1 MIRPSTNSV
10 PTWWYTR
17 VSGIAVLFL
26 LTSLTTCVWGQ
37 GVQVEKRKGTTSA
50 PYGYYE
56 YLPIGYDTDATKKW
70 PVLLCLHGQGE
81 LGNGTTELYKAIVN
95 GPGKEIKKGRNF
107 PMVILSPQSLYWW
120 GVPTIDQ
127 FVEYIKKTY
136 RIDTDRFYL
145 TGLSMGGIVAW
156 EYTAK
161 YPDKIAALVAIAGNG
176 NAQDPCQLAK
186 VPVWAFHGDADKTV
200 DKYGSIN
207 TVNAINKCTNP
218 VANPQAKLTMYP
230 GVGHDSWTRTYDG
243 SAGYDVYAWMLSYSK
258 TGATNAPPAVNA
270 GTDKSLQLPTNQIV
284 ITGTASDPE
293 GGALTYAWT
302 KTTGPAA
309 TLTNANTAS
318 LTASALVAGTYV
330 FTLTVTDNLGNM
342 ASDQMSLVVNPAA
355 VNTPPVVNAGADQ
368 IITLPQSSTIITGT
382 ASDDGTIN
390 QYLWSQ
396 LSGPASTI
404 SDTQKPQITVS
415 GLLAPG
421 VYVYRLTATD
431 DKGAQ
436 GSDDIQ
442 VTVNGAAVN
451 QKPVVTLGTDIS
463 ITLPQNTVIIPGNAT
478 DTDGTI
484 ETYQWTKISG
494 PSWTPV
500 NETTPELTANDLV
513 AGIYVFRLTA
523 RDNIG
528 DEGYDE
534 IKVTVLDAVNQTP
547 TASAG
552 ADVTVVLPTNTA
564 SLLGS
569 GNDPDGGIVTYEW
582 TKVSGP
588 AADLVN
594 ATQAHAT
601 VNNLVEG
608 IYVFSL
614 TVTDDK
620 GASAVDEMTLTV
632 QADGVNQPPVV
643 SAGDNVNVVLPLA
656 SVALTATASD
666 PDGTIQSYQWI
677 KVSGGA
683 ITFTG
688 ATTNQIGVTDLI
700 AGTFRFRVTVTD
712 DDGATAS
719 DEVDLIVS
727 PPTINKAPVVTAS
740 ANVTLTLPVN
750 NTVLTAAA
758 NDPDGT
764 ISAYEWIKV
773 SGPAAGTLENA
784 ETSALTLSDLVQGIY
799 IFRITVTDDGGAS
812 ASDEVT
818 VDVRPSGTQ
827 TCNCDHV
834 IEAKSEYIKAMDMPK
849 PVKPGDVVCVRAGNR
864 GYLRFMDFV
873 GTPDKPITF
882 INCGGQVVINN
893 PIMDGSLSFTRCK
906 YFRVTGTGDPNFF
919 YGFKIAVSTK
929 NTAMFMSDSDFE
941 VDHIEIANSG
951 YAGIMCK
958 IDPTCDNPQYHRG
971 NFVME
976 NIKLHDNYIHD
987 TNGEAYYVGYYAYG
1001 GIDKSPCGRVY
1012 PHDIKNLKI
1021 YNNIIRN
1028 TAADGLQVTCAV
1040 EGCEIYNNSIENYG
1054 LNPFSVDQ
1062 NNGIIIGG
1070 GTSGLCYN
1078 NYIRKGSGVGMAVFG
1093 LGGNIIFNNIIAE
1106 TGSHGVYFG
1115 IGSTIPGRGFNFIN
1129 NTVMDTKM
1137 DGIRYENTVAKGSK
1151 FYNNLVINPGTYDT
1165 YERADFCAKGK
1176 DAFFYSSCSI
1186 GMDYDSSNFFFARN
1200 IASVKFVNPTNHDYH
1215 LLPNSPVIDI
1225 GRDVSAYNIN
1235 FDHFMLTRPAGLK
1248 YDIGATEYQSDGS
1261 TNKIPII
1268 TMPANQT
1275 LTLPTNSTTLTASA
1289 VDQDGTI
1296 ASYSWIQ
1303 VSGPTDAQLANVTTK
1318 TLTASSLIEGV
1329 YVFRLTVKD
1338 NEDASAF
1345 ADVKVTVK
1353 ALAANKPPVVSAGTY
1368 PTITLPTNTI
1378 VLKGIASDADGTI
1391 VKYAWTKVSGPAAT
1405 GTNLDKAS
1413 ATFSGLVAGIY
1424 KFRLTVTDDDGATAF
1439 AEASLTV
1446 QPAVVNKGPVAN
1458 AGGSREITLPINSLT
1473 LNGSGSD
1480 GDGTITK
1487 YAWNQQGGPT
1497 TITLATT
1504 DQPNLAVT
1512 DLVAGVYTFRLTV
1525 TDNLG
1530 ATAFADALVTVH
1542 AADAPKPPV
1551 VSAGNDQEISLPTNT
1566 ATLVG
1571 TASGET
1577 TLTYQWTKRS
1587 GPNATMANGTTPTLQ
1602 LTNLLQGSY
1611 VFRLTVRDENS
1622 LSAFDDVAVTVLPE
1636 VINIAP
1642 IANAGSNQAV
1652 KLPTTSVTLSGSGS
1666 DQDGAVVSYLWSQ
1679 LTGVPVAITPKVAG
1693 KNDVVVVDGLDA
1705 GSYTFRL
1712 TVTDDDGATGT
1723 DDVTVTVGTAATN
1736 LPPIA
1741 DAGSDVTQYLPNA
1754 TVTLHSAGSDSD
1766 GTVSNYSWYYASG
1779 PIQSSALPV
1788 PPPSATP
1795 GPFVLENLVAGTY
1808 LFRLT
1813 VTDDKNATATDEV
1826 TINILPETVN
1836 QAPQATAGEDISV
1849 RLPLAQVVIEGSGT
1863 DPDGQIASYQWAL
1876 IDGEGVTLTNAD
1888 SPTLT
1893 VTNLVAGGFTFEL
1906 TVTDDDGEKAT
1917 ALMTLIVL
1925 PERTGPEAFAGADTV
1940 ISMPVD
1946 VVKLVGFGSVTEGS
1960 ITEYNWVKTSGP
1972 DVVLENFETPELDL
1986 TGLHPGEY
1994 TFTFTVTDDQG
2005 KSASDD
2011 VFVVVTESLGAPKV
2025 FTPNGD
2031 GQNDVWEVRNVS
2043 LVSGCPLVI
2052 YDKLGNKVYESTS
2065 YGNDWDGQYKGRKL
2079 EPGPYYYVFK
2089 CDGANVFTGGVRLIR

>member
-10 PTWWYTR
+10 PTRWYTLL
-17 VSGIAVLFL
+17 SGITILFL
-26 LTSLTTCVWGQ
+26 LATLTTCVWGQ
-37 GVQVEKRKGTTSA
+37 GVQVEKRKGTTTA

-56 YLPIGYDTDATKKW
+56 YLPVGYDTDATKKW
-70 PVLLCLHGQGE
+70 PVLLVLHGQGE
-81 LGNGTTELYKAIVN
+81 LGNGTTELYKAVVN
-95 GPGKEIKKGRNF
+95 GPGKEIKKGRHF
-107 PMVILSPQSLYWW
+107 PMVVLSPQSLYWW
-120 GVPTIDQ
+120 GAPTIDQ
-127 FVEYIKKTY
+127 FVEYVKKTY

-186 VPVWAFHGDADKTV
+186 VPIWAFHGDADKTV

-207 TVNAINKCTNP
+207 IVAAVNKCTSP

-243 SAGYDVYAWMLSYSK
+243 SAGHDIYTWMLGFSK
-258 TGATNAPPAVNA
+258 TGAANAPPIVNA
-270 GTDKSLQLPTNQIV
+270 GVDKTLQLPTNQII

-293 GGALTYAWT
+293 GGAITYAWT

-309 TLTNANTAS
+309 TLANATTAS

-330 FTLTVTDNLGNM
+330 FTLTATDNLGNI
-342 ASDQMSLVVNPAA
+342 ATDQMSLVVNPAA
-355 VNTPPVVNAGADQ
+355 VNAPPVVNAGADQ
-368 IITLPQSSTIITGT
+368 IITLPQSSTIVTGT
-382 ASDDGTIN
+382 ASDDGTIS

-396 LSGPASTI
+396 VSGPSSTI
-404 SDTQKPQITVS
+404 SDTQLPQITVS
-415 GLLAPG
+415 GLSQPG
-421 VYVYRLTATD
+421 VYVYRLVATD
-431 DKGAQ
+431 DKGATGLDEMQ
-436 GSDDIQ
+436 I
-442 VTVNGAAVN
+442 TVNAAQVN
-451 QKPVVTLGTDIS
+451 QKPVVTLGADIS
-463 ITLPQNTVIIPGNAT
+463 ITLPQNTVVIPSAAT

-484 ETYQWTKISG
+484 EGYLWTKISG

-500 NETTPELTANDLV
+500 NETTPELTAKDLV

-528 DEGYDE
+528 EEGYDE

-547 TASAG
+547 IASAG
-552 ADVTVVLPTNTA
+552 ADKTVVLPTNTS
-564 SLLGS
+564 SLIGS
-569 GNDPDGGIVTYEW
+569 GNDPDGGIVTYQW

-588 AADLVN
+588 DADLVN
-594 ATQAHAT
+594 ATNAHAT

-608 IYVFSL
+608 VYVFSL

-620 GASAVDEMTLTV
+620 GASAIDEMTLTV
-632 QADGVNQPPVV
+632 QADGVNQPPTV
-643 SAGDNVNVVLPLA
+643 SAGDNVNVILPQA
-656 SVALTATASD
+656 AVALTATAND

-688 ATTNQIGVTDLI
+688 ATTNQIGVTDLV

-712 DDGATAS
+712 DDGATAF
-719 DEVDLIVS
+719 DDVDLIVS
-727 PPTINKAPVVTAS
+727 PPTINNAPVVTAS

-750 NTVLTAAA
+750 STVLTAAA

-764 ISAYEWIKV
+764 IAGYEWMKV
-773 SGPAAGTLENA
+773 SGPTAGTLEGA
-784 ETSALTLSDLVQGIY
+784 ETSALTLSDLVQGTY
-799 IFRITVTDDGGAS
+799 IFRITVTDDGGAT

-818 VDVRPSGTQ
+818 VEVRPSGTQ

-834 IEAKSEYIKAMDMPK
+834 IEAKTEYIKAMDMPK

-864 GYLRFMDFV
+864 GYIRFMDFV
-873 GTPDKPITF
+873 GTADKPITF

-893 PIMDGSLSFTRCK
+893 PLVDGSLSFTRCK

-1001 GIDKSPCGRVY
+1001 GIDKSPCGKVY
-1012 PHDIKNLKI
+1012 PHDIKNIKI

-1078 NYIRKGSGVGMAVFG
+1078 NYIRKGTGVGMAVFG
-1093 LGGNIIFNNIIAE
+1093 LGGNIIFNNIITE
-1106 TGSHGVYFG
+1106 TGSYGVYFG

-1129 NTVMDTKM
+1129 NTVMNTKL
-1137 DGIRYENTVAKGSK
+1137 DGIRYENQVAKGSK
-1151 FYNNLVINPGTYDT
+1151 FYNNLIINPGTYDI
-1165 YERADFCAKGK
+1165 YEKADFCAKGK
-1176 DAFFYSSCSI
+1176 DSFFYSNCSI
-1186 GMDYDSSNFFFARN
+1186 GMDYDSANFFFVRN
-1200 IASVKFVNPTNHDYH
+1200 IASVKFVNPTNYDFH
-1215 LLPNSPVIDI
+1215 LLSNSPVIDA
-1225 GRDVSAYNIN
+1225 GRDVSAYNVN
-1235 FDHFMLTRPAGLK
+1235 FDHFMLTRPSGLK
-1248 YDIGATEYQSDGS
+1248 YDIGATEYQSNGS

-1296 ASYSWIQ
+1296 AGYSWIQ

-1318 TLTASSLIEGV
+1318 TLTASSLAEGE

-1345 ADVKVTVK
+1345 ADVKVIVK
-1353 ALAANKPPVVSAGTY
+1353 ALAANKPPTVNAGTY
-1368 PTITLPTNTI
+1368 PAITLPTNTI
-1378 VLKGIASDADGTI
+1378 VLKGIASDEDGTI
-1391 VKYAWTKVSGPAAT
+1391 VKYAWTKVSGPVAI
-1405 GTNLDKAS
+1405 GSNLDKAS

-1446 QPAVVNKGPVAN
+1446 QSAVVNKAPVAN
-1458 AGGSREITLPINSLT
+1458 AGGNREITLPINGLT

-1480 GDGTITK
+1480 ADGTITK
-1487 YAWNQQGGPT
+1487 YAWSQQGGPS
-1497 TITLATT
+1497 TITLTTT
-1504 DQPNLAVT
+1504 DQPNLT
-1512 DLVAGVYTFRLTV
+1512 MTGLVAGVYTFRLTV
-1525 TDNLG
+1525 TDN
-1530 ATAFADALVTVH
+1530 ANASAFADVLVTVH
-1542 AADAPKPPV
+1542 MADAPKPPV
-1551 VSAGNDQEISLPTNT
+1551 VSAGNDQELSLPTNT
-1566 ATLVG
+1566 VTLTG

-1577 TLTYQWTKRS
+1577 TLTYLWTKRS
-1587 GPNATMANGTTPTLQ
+1587 GPNATLANATTPTLQ
-1602 LTNLLQGSY
+1602 LTELAQGTY

-1622 LSAFDDVAVTVLPE
+1622 LSAFDDVTVTVLPE
-1636 VINIAP
+1636 AINMSPVAD
-1642 IANAGSNQAV
+1642 AGGNQAI
-1652 KLPTTSVTLSGSGS
+1652 KLPTTSVTLSGTGS
-1666 DQDGAVVSYLWSQ
+1666 DADGNVVNFLWSQ
-1679 LTGVPVAITPKVAG
+1679 LTGLPVSITEKVPSKG
-1693 KNDVVVVDGLDA
+1693 DVVVVEGLDA
-1705 GSYTFRL
+1705 GTYTFRL
-1712 TVTDDDGATGT
+1712 TVTDNDGATDT
-1723 DDVTVTVGTAATN
+1723 DDVTVTVGTVTAN

-1741 DAGSDVTQYLPNA
+1741 DAGDDVTQYLPDN
-1754 TVTLHSAGSDSD
+1754 TVTLHSAGTDAD
-1766 GTVSNYSWYYASG
+1766 GTVKEYAWEIIST
-1779 PIQSSALPV
+1779 PSPLD
-1788 PPPSATP
+1788 PPPAPSPTP
-1795 GPFVLENLVAGTY
+1795 IDFVLEDLTAGTY
-1808 LFRLT
+1808 EFRLT
-1813 VTDDKNATATDEV
+1813 VEDDKNAKATDNV
-1826 TINILPETVN
+1826 TVIILPETVN
-1836 QAPQATAGEDISV
+1836 QAPQATVGEDISV
-1849 RLPLAQVVIEGSGT
+1849 RLPIAQVVIEGSGT
-1863 DPDGQIASYQWAL
+1863 DPDGQIVSYQWTVTE
-1876 IDGEGVTLTNAD
+1876 GEGIVLNNAD
-1888 SPTLT
+1888 TPTLT
-1893 VTNLVAGGFTFEL
+1893 VTNLLAGEYTFML
-1906 TVTDDDGEKAT
+1906 TVTDDDGETAT
-1917 ALMTLIVL
+1917 AQMELIVG

-1940 ISMPVD
+1940 VSMPVD
-1946 VVKLVGFGSVTEGS
+1946 VVKLVGFGSVAEGA
-1960 ITEYNWVKTSGP
+1960 ITEYMWVKTSGP
-1972 DVVLENFETPELDL
+1972 DVVLENYNTPELDL
-1986 TGLHPGEY
+1986 TGVHPGEY

-2005 KSASDD
+2005 ASASDD

-2031 GQNDVWEVRNVS
+2031 GQNDVWAVKNVA
-2043 LVSGCPLVI
+2043 LVNGCPLTI
-2052 YDKLGNKVYESTS
+2052 YDKLGNKVYESIS
-2065 YGNDWDGQYKGRKL
+2065 YGNEWDGQYKGRKL